1 MNKALKLLIDN
12 PCLTGLNEAMQ
23 AAGFSSDSVDM
34 QRLEWIVSSA
44 YRSLSPS
51 HHHYHHHTITMS
63 DIGNNV
69 PSSIT
74 EDVYYGTTGTTTS
87 TTTTSQN
94 DDSDQVLGGHA
105 KANTNKPTDPSD
117 VMHEE
122 AESRRY
128 SQPVEHEGKV
138 GDGTVSNNSET
149 YYYEQV
155 SLLGSRPYSLLL
167 SASP

>member
-1 MNKALKLLIDN
+1 
-12 PCLTGLNEAMQ
+12 MQ

-63 DIGNNV
+63 DFGNSV
-69 PSSIT
+69 HSIT
-74 EDVYYGTTGTTTS
+74 KNAFGSGTNTS
-87 TTTTSQN
+87 ITTTSQN